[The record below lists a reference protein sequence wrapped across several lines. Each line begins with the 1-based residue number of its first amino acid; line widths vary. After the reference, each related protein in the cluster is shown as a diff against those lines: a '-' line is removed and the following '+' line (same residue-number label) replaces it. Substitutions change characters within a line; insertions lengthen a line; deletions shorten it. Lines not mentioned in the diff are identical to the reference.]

1 MRMLIIGEVM
11 QGQGVYG
18 KLAFPLNCVTNLKL
32 LKKLVNA
39 FLWGGG
45 GWGTRCSTLLSL
57 KLDGTFPHL
66 DFFLYVSPNKK
77 HFISY
82 LMFPFVCVESNL

>member
-1 MRMLIIGEVM
+1 M

-39 FLWGGG
+39 FLWGGGG